1 MDWKTLCYEVTP
13 TGNFVIY
20 LHTPGVTVKGGKRWA
35 ENIPAEYLEVG
46 VMYDNQS
53 EYYDQR
59 THLRK
64 RNCKVNALPV
74 DFTSQMGINLVRIL
88 DIRGQKYKIPT
99 PKIESAPTTDEGIP
113 R

>member
-20 LHTPGVTVKGGKRWA
+20 LHTPGITVKGGKRWA
-35 ENIPAEYLEVG
+35 EDIPAEYLEVG

-53 EYYDQR
+53 EYYDQT
-59 THLRK
+59 THTRK
-64 RNCKVNALPV
+64 RNCQVNALPV

-99 PKIESAPTTDEGIP
+99 PKIESAPTADERTP
-113 R
+113 E